1 MFDFFQNAME
11 LKEVSLEK
19 IKIKG
24 SFLIKKLN
32 FIKES
37 CLKKD
42 RKYMIF
48 VLLASPLMVVVFLLN
63 GSVGSAFTQGLSE
76 VKETNSLLV
85 QPF

>member
-1 MFDFFQNAME
+1 ME

-19 IKIKG
+19 IRIKG
-24 SFLIKKLN
+24 NFVIKKLK
-32 FIKES
+32 FIQES

-76 VKETNSLLV
+76 VNETNSLLDHPD
-85 QPF
+85 QL